1 MFRYRRKAQYHE
13 TDQMGV
19 IHHANYIKWM
29 EEARIAF
36 LESLGYA
43 YADIE
48 REGIGSAVV
57 GVSAQY
63 RSPVRFGDEV
73 TVDVRI
79 QSYNGATLT
88 FMYEIRQSADGT
100 LCATGETRHCFL
112 KDGRVVRINRLL
124 PGADEALK
132 NAMNDE

>member
-1 MFRYRRKAQYHE
+1 MFLYTRTAQYHE

-48 REGIGSAVV
+48 REGIGSAVTA
-57 GVSAQY
+57 VSAQY
-63 RSPVRFGDEV
+63 RQPVRFGDKVMVGVRV
-73 TVDVRI
+73 TK
-79 QSYNGATLT
+79 YNGAILV
-88 FMYEIRQSADGT
+88 FAYEIKNADGA
-100 LCATGETRHCFL
+100 LCVSGETQHCFL
-112 KDGRVVRINRLL
+112 KDGRVVRIHRLL

-132 NAMNDE
+132 SAIEE

>member
-1 MFRYRRKAQYHE
+1 MYRLHRKAQYHE

-36 LESLGYA
+36 LESLGYR

-57 GVSAQY
+57 GVSAEY
-63 RSPVRFGDEV
+63 RQPVRFGDEV

-79 QSYNGATLT
+79 TTYNGVRLV
-88 FMYEIRQSADGT
+88 FSYEVRQAQSGA
-100 LCATGETRHCFL
+100 LCMTGETRHCFL
-112 KDGRVVRINRLL
+112 KDGRVVRIDRLL

-132 NAMNDE
+132 NAAEQE